1 LPETGRRCKLKIKK
15 EVIKGWKKRTV
26 KAEARDT
33 QEQRRVW
40 EFDTFVRER
49 LRAVGIIE

>member
-1 LPETGRRCKLKIKK
+1 LHERGRLCKLKIKK
-15 EVIKGWKKRTV
+15 EVVKGWKKRAI

-40 EFDTFVRER
+40 EFDTFIRER
-49 LRAVGIIE
+49 LRSVGIIE